1 MKIAVLYSG
10 QIRTWNQCKANQEL
24 NLFTPKTDLFF
35 YTYTEPN
42 PISNESI
49 CHTQIGNYKQFV
61 KIPGDYFGRDIDQH
75 YPNRNPVSTPLGVIQ
90 PWLNSFIGFCIVP
103 QDYDIYVRSR
113 CDIELSGKINFED
126 YEINDSE
133 IYIPSGNDY
142 WGGVNDQFAFGNYH
156 VMKTYFSIFIEF
168 EKIYRDGVI
177 FHPEGYVTE
186 NLKRH
191 GIHINR
197 LSITNTIVR

>member
-1 MKIAVLYSG
+1 MKVAVLYSG
-10 QIRTWNQCKANQEL
+10 QIRTWNQCKANQEA
-24 NLFTPKTDLFF
+24 NLFTPETDLFF
-35 YTYTEPN
+35 HTYTEPEN
-42 PISNESI
+42 
-49 CHTQIGNYKQFV
+49 TNYKQFV
-61 KIPGDYFGRDIDQH
+61 KIPGDYFGREVDQL
-75 YPNRNPVSTPLGVIQ
+75 YPNRNPVSTPLEVIQ

-126 YEINDSE
+126 YVINDTE

-142 WGGVNDQFAFGNYH
+142 WGGVNDQFAFGNYK

-168 EKIYRDGVI
+168 QNIYRDGVQ
-177 FHPEGYVTE
+177 FHPETYVTE

-197 LSITNTIVR
+197 LSITNTILR